1 MSNNISIEGLTA
13 KQKALMDVM
22 WSMSDMTN
30 VTAFVKTLPKRDAQ
44 DCMSLIEIAVQ
55 LSYEQ
60 DGALNDYK
68 ELAQAAI
75 NRARYTV

>member
-1 MSNNISIEGLTA
+1 
-13 KQKALMDVM
+13 
-22 WSMSDMTN
+22 MTN

-60 DGALNDYK
+60 DGALDDYK
-68 ELAQAAI
+68 ELSQAAI
-75 NRARYTV
+75 SRARYSL